1 MKVAVIG
8 TGNSGCAHACML
20 KKNGHFVTLIKS
32 SNAVHNENFDIIN
45 KHGGITLLDTT
56 QDNPI
61 EEFFE
66 IDVITTDIS
75 EGISGAE
82 CILVLTQS
90 LQHLDLAKR
99 VGHLL
104 KPGQMVLIIPGN
116 LGSLKFNK
124 YLINKDVVLAEGEST
139 SFDAR
144 IYSPG
149 KVQLLFRNER
159 NAISFLC
166 KEHECYLSKA
176 DELFGSYKYLRT
188 NVVETALHNPNLIV
202 HTIGTIMSASRIEL
216 CKGEFWMY
224 RESFSPSIWNLIEDL
239 DMEKNHVIESFGGVG
254 ISYLDACKWR
264 NQKDLSLNSREAFNR
279 YAYSGAPKGPAT
291 LDTRYI
297 NEDVPMGLCLLEN
310 LGKLVNVN
318 TPITS
323 SLINIASSIRKTD
336 FRSIAYTLSLEEFK
350 EIGLL

>member
-20 KKNGHFVTLIKS
+20 KKKGHIVALIKS
-32 SNAVHNENFDIIN
+32 SNAVHNENFKIIN
-45 KHGGITLLDTT
+45 EYGGITLLDTT
-56 QDNPI
+56 QHNPI
-61 EEFFE
+61 EEFYK
-66 IDVITTDIS
+66 IDVITTDVS
-75 EGISGAE
+75 EGILGAE

-90 LQHLDLAKR
+90 LQHSDLAKR
-99 VGHLL
+99 IGHLL

-116 LGSLKFNK
+116 LGSLQFYK
-124 YLINKDVVLAEGEST
+124 YLINEDVVLAEGEST

-149 KVQLLFRNER
+149 KVQILYRNER
-159 NAISFLC
+159 NAISFLR

-224 RESFSPSIWNLIEDL
+224 RESFSPSIWNLIQEL
-239 DMEKNHVIESFGGVG
+239 DMEKNNVIEAFGGVG
-254 ISYLDACKWR
+254 MSYLDACKWR
-264 NQKDLSLNSREAFNR
+264 NQKDLSLNSMEAFNI
-279 YAYSGAPKGPAT
+279 YAYSGGPKGPAS

-336 FRSIAYTLSLEEFK
+336 FRGIAYSFSSEEFK
-350 EIGLL
+350 KIGLL